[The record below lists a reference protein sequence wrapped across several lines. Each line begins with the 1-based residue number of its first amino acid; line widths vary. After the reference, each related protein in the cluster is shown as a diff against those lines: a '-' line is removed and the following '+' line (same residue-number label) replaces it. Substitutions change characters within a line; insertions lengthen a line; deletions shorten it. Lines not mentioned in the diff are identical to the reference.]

1 MSVASLT
8 PSRIAT
14 ITSRATTKSY
24 SLMEVALAVVSFIVH
39 GLPVHDFEGCTILP
53 QAWQP
58 AAQRRYS
65 ASVILRLRAFADR
78 FFPRTI
84 ALQPDSPRRP
94 EEFFV

>member
-24 SLMEVALAVVSFIVH
+24 SPAAEPLAAVSFIVTV
-39 GLPVHDFEGCTILP
+39 LPVQEFEGCTILP

-78 FFPRTI
+78 FFPSHHRTTTRFI
-84 ALQPDSPRRP
+84 KTAGGV
-94 EEFFV
+94 FC